1 MTARKKPRKPKLAIR
16 NAASEGEVEILL
28 FEDIGEG
35 FFGGIS
41 AKAVVDQLSASKDA
55 ETVRV
60 RINSSGG
67 SVFDAFA
74 IYNALKSH
82 AGRIIVQIEGM
93 ALSAA
98 SMIAMAGDE
107 IEMAAN
113 AMFMLHEPKDAVHGT
128 AKEMRSTADLLDKV
142 RANIVSAYVAR
153 AGTNAEQV
161 SVLMTEETWF
171 TADEALAAGFV
182 DRISEGR
189 AIAAHVDLE
198 QFQSAPEWAR
208 KRLLSLQK
216 RKPTMSKKNKAQ
228 TASNQEEVPVQA
240 PIGTCVMPDGTME
253 QVTEASCQALGGNWS
268 AQTAPAAPAVQE
280 PEAPAG
286 TCALPDGTTEQL
298 SESACSARGGTW
310 TAASPTDQDDDDKD
324 GTATAKAVASPLATA
339 KGLKA
344 LGATNDFIVKCLESE
359 MTLDAA
365 RDSLL
370 KSQGETIQA
379 LQTQL
384 RASDPKALQL
394 RADGSSGDADADV
407 GDTDADEARWKAEWR
422 RDGSK
427 LRAEGITSEAQY
439 IAGERALKS
448 GHARIMD

>member
-1 MTARKKPRKPKLAIR
+1 MTARKKTRKPKIAIR
-16 NAASEGEVEILL
+16 NAASEVEILL
-28 FEDIGEG
+28 FEEIGEG

-41 AKAVVDQLSASKDA
+41 AKTVVDQLSAGKDA

-82 AGRIIVQIEGM
+82 AGRIIVHIEGI

-107 IEMAAN
+107 IVMAAN
-113 AMFMLHEPKDAVHGT
+113 AMFMLHEPKDAVYGT
-128 AKEMRSTADLLDKV
+128 SQEMRSTADLVDKV
-142 RANIVSAYVAR
+142 RANIVDAYVTR
-153 AGTNAEQV
+153 AGLDADEV
-161 SVLMTEETWF
+161 SVLMTGETWF

-182 DRISEGR
+182 DRVGNSR
-189 AIAAHVDLE
+189 AIAAHVDLDR
-198 QFQSAPEWAR
+198 FQSAPEWAR

-216 RKPTMSKKNKAQ
+216 RKPTMSNKTEAR
-228 TASNQEEVPVQA
+228 TPANQEEAPAQA

-268 AQTAPAAPAVQE
+268 VQTTPAAPAAPAVQE

-298 SESACSARGGTW
+298 TESACSARGGTW
-310 TAASPTDQDDDDKD
+310 TAASPTDQGDDDNDS
-324 GTATAKAVASPLATA
+324 TATVKAAASPLATA

-370 KSQGETIQA
+370 KSQGETIEA

-394 RADGSSGDADADV
+394 RVDGSGGDADD

-422 RDGSK
+422 RDGPQ
-427 LRAEGITSEAQY
+427 LRGEGITSEAQY

-448 GHARIMD
+448 GRARIKE